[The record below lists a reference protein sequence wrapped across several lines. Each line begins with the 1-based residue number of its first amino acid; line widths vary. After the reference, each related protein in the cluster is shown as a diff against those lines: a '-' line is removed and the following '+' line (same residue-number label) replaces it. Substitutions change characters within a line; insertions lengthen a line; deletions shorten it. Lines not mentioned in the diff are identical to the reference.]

1 VIFVFFAVKKLF
13 AVEFDIDHRKWS
25 SQRMNG
31 IKKIG
36 RGLGKG
42 LAWLGRFWQH
52 LICWLHN
59 RRRYLLRGRRP
70 DYVVFTLEGE
80 LVERT
85 PIQPRLY
92 SLLPFFQTPITLESL
107 TAAMRHIAQDPDVRG
122 VLFLVKGAQLSLAQA
137 QSLADL
143 FARFRGWDHEFNQA
157 KSRYQP
163 KEVVV
168 YLEQMANATYA
179 LAAAADRIV
188 APPLAHWNVTGLHS
202 EPTFLA
208 DTLSL
213 LGIDFDVV
221 KIAPWKT
228 AYDRFSHSSM
238 SEANADQLNWLLDG
252 LYGDLIAAIA
262 QGRHLPED
270 RVRELI
276 DNAPLRAQD
285 ALAAGLFDTIAYE
298 DELAELLQIEAQG
311 GQEARE
317 ARLLP
322 YAGSRGY
329 LLRRPRVRAQGAV
342 GVITLSGMI
351 APGKSR
357 KFPIDLP
364 LLGDSVIGSSTV
376 QQIVRAALRDDRLS
390 AVVLHIDS
398 GGGSAAASDIMWREL
413 TLLARH
419 KPLVIYMGNIA
430 ASGGYYIATPAH
442 KIIAQSATLTGSIG
456 VISGKPITTG
466 VYEKIQAHRYS
477 VQRGANAD
485 LYSDQKPWEG
495 SQRAKI
501 EDQIEDFYRSFKER
515 VATGRNLPFDE
526 LDPICSG
533 KVWTGKQAQERGLV
547 DELGDFSLAV
557 ETACRLADLTYDETT
572 TLINVTVEKPQ
583 MPLSARDLRG
593 DKEQI
598 LDELM
603 AAGVA
608 LLRRDWEHWLA
619 NERIWLLADEIPRIR

>member
-1 VIFVFFAVKKLF
+1 M
-13 AVEFDIDHRKWS
+13 KWMKS
-25 SQRMNG
+25 
-31 IKKIG
+31 IG
-36 RGLGKG
+36 SGLGKVF
-42 LAWLGRFWQH
+42 AWLGRLWQE

-92 SLLPFFQTPITLESL
+92 SLLPFFQTPLTLESL

-137 QSLADL
+137 QSLSDL
-143 FARFRGWDHEFNQA
+143 FGRFRRWDHEFRQGER
-157 KSRYQP
+157 SHPP

-168 YLEQMANATYA
+168 YLEQGSNTTYS
-179 LAAAADRIV
+179 LAAAADRVV

-213 LGIDFDVV
+213 LGIHFDVV

-228 AYDRFSHSSM
+228 AYDRFSQSSM
-238 SEANADQLNWLLDG
+238 SEANAEQLNWLLDG
-252 LYGDLIAAIA
+252 LFTDLIQAIA
-262 QGRHLPED
+262 RGRHLPEE

-276 DNAPLRAQD
+276 DRAPLTTQE
-285 ALAAGLFDTIAYE
+285 ALDAGLFDAIAYE
-298 DELAELLQIEAQG
+298 DELASLLQIGSRE

-322 YAGSRGY
+322 YDKSKGY
-329 LLRRPRVRAQGAV
+329 LLRRPRVKAQGAV
-342 GVITLSGMI
+342 GVISLSGLI

-357 KFPIDLP
+357 KFPVNLP

-376 QQIVRAALRDDRLS
+376 QQVVRAALRDDRLS

-398 GGGSAAASDIMWREL
+398 GGGSASASDIMWREL
-413 TLLARH
+413 TLLAQH
-419 KPLVIYMGNIA
+419 KPLVIYMGNVA

-442 KIIAQSATLTGSIG
+442 KVIAQSATLTGSIG

-466 VYEKIQAHRYS
+466 VYEKVHAHRYS

-495 SQRAKI
+495 LQRVKI
-501 EDQIEDFYRSFKER
+501 ENQIEDFYRAFKER

-533 KVWTGKQAQERGLV
+533 KVWTGKQALERGLV
-547 DELGDFSLAV
+547 DELGDFSLAAEV
-557 ETACRLADLTYDETT
+557 ACKLAGLPCDERTP
-572 TLINVTVEKPQ
+572 LITVSVEKPQ
-583 MPLSARDLRG
+583 MPLSAKDLRA
-593 DKEQI
+593 DREQI
-598 LDELM
+598 LAGLM
-603 AAGVA
+603 ATGMA
-608 LLRRDWEHWLA
+608 LLRRDWEEWLA
-619 NERIWLLADEIPRIR
+619 NERIWLLADELPKIR